1 MTIQQLSFQ
10 INKLNHEIEELT
22 KENQS
27 LWLKYDELKGKY
39 DKIKEK
45 KSNDIKIPKPE
56 VKTES
61 ADKQSID
68 SLTNLKNKIFQDF
81 ENNKTKKDPCAYSYS
96 QETYEFCHLL
106 QNISNNA
113 YETLRNVFILPSR
126 KSIDDN
132 FKKNERKLASYIQDF
147 KKFLF

>member
-132 FKKNERKLASYIQDF
+132 FKKKW
-147 KKFLF
+147 KKVSQLYSRF